1 MRPPDADFA
10 AGAEPGLIGDIA
22 SARSPGAAVS
32 NNTAAAA
39 RLRNRASPRVGSAAF
54 MCLSLP

>member
-39 RLRNRASPRVGSAAF
+39 RL
-54 MCLSLP
+54 